1 MNKALYEKLFSEQE
15 KYRAWLL
22 EQPPAKILNH
32 AYEYSVREDII
43 LTLEYHDVDDDQA
56 RVLLAQENLLG
67 ELFDAFEH
75 RETNYMDV
83 VSSTV
88 YDLANTLLSEEE
100 REKNKLRDLPIYYHS
115 GEYARENGE
124 LDKYRES
131 RAANIGCRDAITIT
145 MTTVSILPPSPRSWT
160 NTITIACSMCWPI
173 LSGRRIGTGASP
185 RAIKTGLPLCIFQR
199 TRTASTE
206 IATAPSAWRLIL
218 RW

>member
-1 MNKALYEKLFSEQE
+1 LNKALYEKLFSEQE

-22 EQPPAKILNH
+22 EQPPAEILNH

-43 LTLEYHDVDDDQA
+43 LTLEYHDVDDEQA

-83 VSSTV
+83 VSGTV

-131 RAANIGCRDAITIT
+131 RADNIGCRDAIQEAIRNHYHDNRLDPAA
-145 MTTVSILPPSPRSWT
+145 VSEVVD
-160 NTITIACSMCWPI
+160 
-173 LSGRRIGTGASP
+173 
-185 RAIKTGLPLCIFQR
+185 K
-199 TRTASTE
+199 
-206 IATAPSAWRLIL
+206 
-218 RW
+218 